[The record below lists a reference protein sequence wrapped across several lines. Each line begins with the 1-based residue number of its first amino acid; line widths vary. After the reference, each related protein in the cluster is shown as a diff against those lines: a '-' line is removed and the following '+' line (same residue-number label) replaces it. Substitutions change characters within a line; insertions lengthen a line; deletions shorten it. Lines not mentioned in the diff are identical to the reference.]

1 MDTPKIIHIAAAA
14 VPGERRTF
22 VNVYGLDDQSRVWQW
37 NAKLGRWQPNKLQPK
52 GETGNLY
59 DGRSQGGQNGHDA
72 RGGF

>member
-1 MDTPKIIHIAAAA
+1 MDNTPKILQIAAAA

-52 GETGNLY
+52 GETGNL
-59 DGRSQGGQNGHDA
+59 DGRSQNGHDA